1 MTIQFNT
8 ANNVIGTE
16 TLNARLSAV
25 IAEKLNRFS
34 DQITRVEA
42 HLSDNNG
49 QKEGLNDKQCVLE
62 ARLEGLQP
70 IAVTNVANNYDD
82 AVTGA
87 TTKLKSALDSA
98 IGKLR
103 NNS

>member
-8 ANNVIGTE
+8 ANNVNGTE

>member
-8 ANNVIGTE
+8 ANNINGSE

-25 IAEKLNRFS
+25 IAEKLSRFS
-34 DQITRVEA
+34 DQITRIEA
-42 HLSDNNG
+42 HLTDTNG
-49 QKEGLNDKQCVLE
+49 SKEGSNDKKCVLE

-70 IAVTNVANNYDD
+70 IAVTNLADNYDD

-87 TTKLKSALDSA
+87 TTKLKAAMDSA

-103 NNS
+103 SHS

>member
-8 ANNVIGTE
+8 ANNVNGTE
-16 TLNARLSAV
+16 TLNAWLSAV